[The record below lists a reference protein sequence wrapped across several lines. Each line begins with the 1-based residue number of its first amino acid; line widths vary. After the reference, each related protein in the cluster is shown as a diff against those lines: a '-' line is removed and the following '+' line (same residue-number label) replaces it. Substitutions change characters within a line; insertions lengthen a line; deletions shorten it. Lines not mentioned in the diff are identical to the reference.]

1 LQNRTITKGSPAR
14 FGYCNSQDGRFSL
27 ENKMINENK
36 KCSKCGRPGEFRKGK
51 NVCKLCNAERAK
63 RWQEANP
70 EKQKANVKRWREA
83 NPEKV
88 KADAKRWQEANP
100 EKHKANSKRWYD
112 ANPEKRKANDKRWRE
127 ANPEKVKAYV
137 KRWQE
142 ANPEKRAALDH
153 ARRTRVAGNGGRYTA
168 QEWKDLCNHYGNR
181 CLSCGRTDVKL
192 TVDHVIPLKLGGVN
206 TIENLQPLCKNCN
219 SSKGAS
225 HRDYRPILQP
235 ALFIES
241 A

>member
-63 RWQEANP
+63 RWYEASL
-70 EKQKANVKRWREA
+70 EKQKANV
-83 NPEKV
+83 
-88 KADAKRWQEANP
+88 
-100 EKHKANSKRWYD
+100 KRWYD

>member
-1 LQNRTITKGSPAR
+1 
-14 FGYCNSQDGRFSL
+14 L

-51 NVCKLCNAERAK
+51 NVCKLCNAERA
-63 RWQEANP
+63 
-70 EKQKANVKRWREA
+70 
-83 NPEKV
+83 
-88 KADAKRWQEANP
+88 
-100 EKHKANSKRWYD
+100 KRWYD

>member
-63 RWQEANP
+63 RWYEASL
-70 EKQKANVKRWREA
+70 EKQKANVKRWYEA
-83 NPEKV
+83 NLEKV
-88 KADAKRWQEANP
+88 KANG
-100 EKHKANSKRWYD
+100 
-112 ANPEKRKANDKRWRE
+112 KRWR
-127 ANPEKVKAYV
+127 
-137 KRWQE
+137 E